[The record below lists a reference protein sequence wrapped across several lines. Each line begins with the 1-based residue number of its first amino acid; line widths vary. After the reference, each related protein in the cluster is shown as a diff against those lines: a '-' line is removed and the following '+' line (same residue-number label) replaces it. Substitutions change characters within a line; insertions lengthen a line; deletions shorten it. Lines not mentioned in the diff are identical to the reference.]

1 MSELKTL
8 DEVLGDKL
16 LNVGDY
22 QRPYA
27 WEEKQLADLW
37 TDLDLLGSL
46 THYAGTLVL
55 QKMGMTKQTRAGQ
68 MLTCYEV
75 VDGQQRLTTCVILL
89 NRLARALESVPT
101 EDAQE
106 AAKDLRRLVVVN
118 VAGVEMP
125 RVQLGRDLR
134 RFFESTILNDE
145 AAETSDLQLGEKR
158 LEKAASYFDAKLG
171 ELTNEVPDAEKTI
184 RLLRLRAR
192 ISFQLRFTVYAVESS
207 DEVGVLFET
216 VNGRGKALTELERVK
231 NYLLYLSR
239 QLGGEQLSS
248 IAENINYTWSEIFK
262 RLGKVGLRGDAL
274 LRAHWL
280 VTQDANTRNWHGAD
294 SVKSKFP
301 RSSFVSGSSRLSG
314 TSHPVG
320 STNLSPEDELY
331 STLTDYVDSLRK
343 SAGILARVHD
353 ASAEYEDFGSER
365 HEIRKVTA
373 ALRRSGTVA
382 PFYPLIVAAG
392 LAYPKDACIY
402 RQVVEFSERFSG
414 RVWAICGLR
423 SNAGESTIRWSARD
437 LYMGKPPA
445 AVIKVLEA
453 RLWSLAPDDFVRSR
467 FDCTVNWYSRSNSH
481 KFFLYEYELAKQSE
495 QSDIPEFGA
504 VTAKGSKTTEH
515 ILPQTPAEN
524 SMWWSS
530 FTIGEHAQL
539 VHGIGNLV
547 LTRNNSRY
555 GNRDYLDSGDGL
567 HRGKRGVPSQQEPWC
582 YYNDANLARERELAS
597 SFDDW
602 TPDSIKKRS
611 EELAEWALKRWP
623 ATRPNVGVESEVD
636 DERIQDDETDVVV
649 EVD

>member
-68 MLTCYEV
+68 VLTCYEV

-106 AAKDLRRLVVVN
+106 AARELRRLVVVN
-118 VAGVEMP
+118 VAGVETP

-158 LEKAASYFDAKLG
+158 LEKAARYFDARLD
-171 ELTNEVPDAEKTI
+171 ELTNGVTDAVKTM

-216 VNGRGKALTELERVK
+216 VNGRGKALTEIERVK

-239 QLGGEQLSS
+239 QLGEEQLSS

-294 SVKSKFP
+294 SVKSRFP

-314 TSHPVG
+314 TSRPVG
-320 STNLSPEDELY
+320 STNLSPEDELF
-331 STLTDYVDSLRK
+331 STLTNYVDSLRK

-353 ASAEYEDFGSER
+353 ASAEYEDFGNDR
-365 HEIRKVTA
+365 HEIRKATA

-392 LAYPKDACIY
+392 LAYPKDAGIY
-402 RQVVEFSERFSG
+402 RQVIEFSERFSG

-437 LYMGKPPA
+437 LYMGKSPS

-453 RLWSLAPDDFVRSR
+453 RLWSLAPDEFVRSR
-467 FDCTVNWYSRSNSH
+467 FDCTVNWYSRSNAH

-515 ILPQTPAEN
+515 ILPQTPADN
-524 SMWWSS
+524 SAWWST
-530 FTIGEHAQL
+530 FTIGEHSQL

-555 GNRDYLDSGDGL
+555 GNRDYLDSADGL
-567 HRGKRGVPSQQEPWC
+567 HRGKRGVPGQQEPWC

-597 SFDDW
+597 SYDDW
-602 TPDSIKKRS
+602 TPDSIKKRAN
-611 EELAEWALKRWP
+611 ELAEWALKRWP

-636 DERIQDDETDVVV
+636 DDRIQDDETDVVV